1 MKYAVITDIG
11 KRSHNEDSY
20 LLPPE
25 GCELCLFAV
34 ADGMGGHAAGAVASK
49 LLVDGLSGNMLSFG
63 EGHEVEELK
72 NAIERVNLS
81 VYETAEEDVSLRGM
95 GSTLVCALILGDKYI
110 VANVGDS
117 RLYHFDGETISRITT
132 DHSLV
137 EQLVMIGSIT
147 KKQARIHPQRN
158 IITRAMGIS
167 PVVDVD
173 LFECDWE
180 PGDVLLLCSDGLHGS
195 VEDEDIAEALQSDL
209 NLETKCE
216 LLVRRALNNGGTDNI
231 TIILVQND
239 EEDAV

>member
-95 GSTLVCALILGDKYI
+95 GSTLVCALILGNKYI
-110 VANVGDS
+110 AANVGDS
-117 RLYHFDGETISRITT
+117 RLYHYNGETISRITT

-137 EQLVMIGSIT
+137 EQLVMIGS
-147 KKQARIHPQRN
+147 
-158 IITRAMGIS
+158 
-167 PVVDVD
+167 
-173 LFECDWE
+173 
-180 PGDVLLLCSDGLHGS
+180 
-195 VEDEDIAEALQSDL
+195 
-209 NLETKCE
+209 
-216 LLVRRALNNGGTDNI
+216 
-231 TIILVQND
+231 
-239 EEDAV
+239 